1 MAQELA
7 SKRLIW
13 YSKDAVEAGYSWH
26 CDDCGSSVKGREGYD
41 RHVSCFPLHHLR
53 AEVVLPASKSPNE
66 GDAS

>member
-7 SKRLIW
+7 SRQLIW
-13 YSKDAVEAGYSWH
+13 YDKEAVEAGYSWH
-26 CDDCGSSVKGREGYD
+26 CEDCGSTVKGREGYD

-53 AEVVLPASKSPNE
+53 ADVVLPVKPPDS